1 MFRGEYSHQ
10 LDSKG
15 RLIIPSRFRDLLT
28 DDAILTRGLDHNLVI
43 YPIGAWQTLMQQ
55 LKEMP
60 ITHPSARAFRRLLFS
75 GAVELSLDKQGRVNI
90 PNYLLDYAS
99 IEDAILL
106 VGMENFVELW
116 QPDHWKTTLD
126 NVASILAESDHLLT
140 VNF

>member
-10 LDSKG
+10 LDGKG

-43 YPIGAWQTLMQQ
+43 YPIEAWETLTQQ
-55 LKEMP
+55 LNEIP
-60 ITHPSARAFRRLLFS
+60 ITYPGARAFRRLLFS
-75 GAVELSLDKQGRVNI
+75 GAVELSLDKQGRMNI
-90 PNYLLDYAS
+90 PNYLLEYAS
-99 IEDAILL
+99 IEDAVLL
-106 VGMENFVELW
+106 VGMENFIELW

>member
-43 YPIGAWQTLMQQ
+43 YPVEAWQTLMQQ